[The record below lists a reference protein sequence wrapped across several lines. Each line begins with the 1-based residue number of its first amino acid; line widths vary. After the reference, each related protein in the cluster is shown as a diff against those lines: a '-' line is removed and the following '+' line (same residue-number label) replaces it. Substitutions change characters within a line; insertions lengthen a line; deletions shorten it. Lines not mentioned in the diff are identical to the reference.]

1 MKIKFLFFFVSLAFI
16 FSLLTIYYTKENFK
30 QICVNLIEF
39 NSEEINLNEVG
50 KSIQLSIIKEIDA
63 LEKDLNN
70 FIRIGKFKAITS
82 SVNKDCENNLENINK
97 NIFIFEKKIKE
108 IYEKK
113 INFLITTKIINLNL
127 SLLFIFIT
135 FVFYFSLFAF
145 LYYFSIIFFFKKNF
159 K

>member
-1 MKIKFLFFFVSLAFI
+1 MAFI

-70 FIRIGKFKAITS
+70 FIRIGKFKVITS
-82 SVNKDCENNLENINK
+82 SVKKDCENNLENINK

-108 IYEKK
+108 IYEK
-113 INFLITTKIINLNL
+113 N
-127 SLLFIFIT
+127 
-135 FVFYFSLFAF
+135 
-145 LYYFSIIFFFKKNF
+145 
-159 K
+159 

>member
-70 FIRIGKFKAITS
+70 FIRIGKFKVITS
-82 SVNKDCENNLENINK
+82 SVKKDCENNLENINK

-113 INFLITTKIINLNL
+113 IDFLITTKIINLNL

-135 FVFYFSLFAF
+135 FVFYFSLFFF

>member
-70 FIRIGKFKAITS
+70 FIRIGKFKVITS
-82 SVNKDCENNLENINK
+82 SVKKDCENNLENINK

-113 INFLITTKIINLNL
+113 IDFLITTKIINLNL